1 MMLIDSKFELEI
13 PTHIQFTLYK
23 NDYIDNL
30 IISKVRREC
39 RNEAL
44 NSTKFTVSTDQFK
57 NAIKTS
63 AFLRAELQKTLDQD
77 LLPDPEFK
85 PNSIFFLQSIINRLV
100 NLHTITFKISNDK
113 IFSRLVK
120 VDGGREIV
128 SFHFNIVEGCFD
140 LTKILNREQL
150 DTFNKR
156 FMDVGIMKNK
166 YLQRIS
172 YFYIKAT
179 VLFDI
184 LAQMDE
190 VQILDAF
197 DIITAVD
204 PKIEEDDPILLVKTD
219 YTPY

>member
-1 MMLIDSKFELEI
+1 MMLVDNRFELEI
-13 PTHIQFTLYK
+13 PTHIAFTLYK

-30 IISKVRREC
+30 IISKVKKEC
-39 RNEAL
+39 RNESKKK
-44 NSTKFTVSTDQFK
+44 NEFIVSLEGFQ
-57 NAIKTS
+57 NAINSS
-63 AFLRAELQKTLDQD
+63 AFLRAELKKTIGQD
-77 LLPDPEFK
+77 LLPNPNFK
-85 PNSIFFLQSIINRLV
+85 PNSIFFLQSIINRLP
-100 NLHTITFKISNDK
+100 NLNKITFKISDEK

-128 SFHFNIVEGCFD
+128 SFHFNIIEGTFD
-140 LTKILNREQL
+140 LTKILDRVQL

-156 FMDVGIMKNK
+156 FMDVGIMKNR
-166 YLQRIS
+166 YLERVS

-184 LAQMDE
+184 LSEMDE
-190 VQILDAF
+190 RKVFDAF
-197 DIITAVD
+197 EIITSVD

>member
-1 MMLIDSKFELEI
+1 MMLVDNRFELEI
-13 PTHIQFTLYK
+13 PTHIAFTLYK

-30 IISKVRREC
+30 IISKVKKEC
-39 RNEAL
+39 KNKSQNKNE
-44 NSTKFTVSTDQFK
+44 FIVSLDDFN
-57 NAIKTS
+57 NAIQTS
-63 AFLRAELQKTLDQD
+63 AFLRAELKKTLDQD
-77 LLPDPEFK
+77 LLPNPNFK
-85 PNSIFFLQSIINRLV
+85 PNSIFFLQSIINRLI
-100 NLHTITFKISNDK
+100 NLSTITFKISDEK
-113 IFSRLVK
+113 IYSRMIK

-128 SFHFNIVEGCFD
+128 SFHFNIIEGIFD
-140 LTKILNREQL
+140 LTKILDREQL

-156 FMDVGIMKNK
+156 FMDVGVMKNK
-166 YLQRIS
+166 YLERTP

-184 LAQMDE
+184 LSQMDE
-190 VQILDAF
+190 HQVMDAF